1 MDDYKIALIHGDN
14 FEDRGL
20 IDGKLEYCGEISK
33 DSLHVVNLL
42 NYAKQNFPDISIF
55 QQLSVRHQPEII
67 SYFLTKL
74 GYVVFLNMTR
84 YDSEHLKKYGK
95 FGMFLLPDKLTDN
108 QKEALNDFCSSISNF
123 DISIN
128 YDLSIDTGILDSK
141 TIQGF
146 NHEKPIDL
154 LNVYLNRINTNDI
167 NCQK

>member
-1 MDDYKIALIHGDN
+1 M
-14 FEDRGL
+14 
-20 IDGKLEYCGEISK
+20 
-33 DSLHVVNLL
+33 
-42 NYAKQNFPDISIF
+42 
-55 QQLSVRHQPEII
+55 
-67 SYFLTKL
+67 
-74 GYVVFLNMTR
+74 
-84 YDSEHLKKYGK
+84 KKYGK